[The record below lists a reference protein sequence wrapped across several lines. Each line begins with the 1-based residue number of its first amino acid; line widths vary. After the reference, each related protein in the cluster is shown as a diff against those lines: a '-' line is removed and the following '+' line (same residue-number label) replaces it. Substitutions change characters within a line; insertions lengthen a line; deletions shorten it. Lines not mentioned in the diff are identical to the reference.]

1 VSINLQGIINLG
13 EREDY
18 IRELTMN
25 RPLATIPFAG
35 RYRLIDFTLSNMV
48 NSGIDSISL
57 IVKNKFHSL
66 NDHIGPGKDWDL
78 DRKTGG
84 LRILYPD
91 MQPDLNLIS
100 VGDIPVVRSNLSHF
114 SSIKKDYI
122 LLTRSNYIGNINYRP
137 AFEEHVK
144 KGSDITI
151 LTRHIRNGRAR
162 VELLGMDIVQ
172 KRNNSYTIG
181 RNLGNQNDFDLSIE
195 MFIMKK
201 SVFLRIIHDAIEEG
215 AEAFLKKA
223 IISRLG
229 EYKVSTYTIEDDIL
243 PIHSIQQ
250 YYNASLAILD
260 PAYAEYLF
268 YKHGKIYTK
277 AKDAPSTLYA
287 AGSEVNH
294 SLIANGC
301 VIEGTVENSI
311 IFRDVHIGRG
321 AVVRNSIVFQDTDI
335 STGANLNY
343 CIVDKFVHVGKG
355 KVLMGD
361 GGLPYVIKKGV
372 SIR

>member
-1 VSINLQGIINLG
+1 MSNLQGIINLG

-25 RPLATIPFAG
+25 RPLATVPFAG

-91 MQPDLNLIS
+91 MQPDSNLIS
-100 VGDIPVVRSNLSHF
+100 IGDIPVVRSNLSHF
-114 SSIKKDYI
+114 ASIKKDHI
-122 LLTRSNYIGNINYRP
+122 LLTRSNYIGNIDFVP
-137 AFEEHVK
+137 ALDAHIKE
-144 KGSDITI
+144 GNDITI
-151 LTRHIRNGRAR
+151 LTRHIQQGRVR
-162 VELLGMDIVQ
+162 VDLLGMDIVQ
-172 KRNNSYTIG
+172 KRNGSYSIG
-181 RNLGNQNDFDLSIE
+181 RNLGNQNNFDLSIE
-195 MFIMKK
+195 MYIMKK
-201 SVFLRIIHDAIEEG
+201 SVFLRIVHETIEEG
-215 AEAFLKKA
+215 VEAFLKKA
-223 IISRLG
+223 IIARLSD
-229 EYKVSTYTIEDDIL
+229 YKVNTYTISVDIL

-250 YYNASLAILD
+250 YYNASLTILD
-260 PAYAEYLF
+260 PEYAQYLF
-268 YKHGKIYTK
+268 YNNGKIYTK
-277 AKDAPSTLYA
+277 AKDAPSTLYSS
-287 AGSEVNH
+287 GSDVNH

-321 AVVRNSIVFQDTDI
+321 AVVRNSIVFQDTQI
-335 STGANLNY
+335 SSRANLNY
-343 CIVDKFVHVGKG
+343 CIVDKFVHVGSG

-361 GGLPYVIKKGV
+361 GGLPYVISKGA